1 VRAHCVYVYA
11 YNVCVCVIMNVC
23 ACVHVFEVRETEQ
36 VLTLDVLN
44 KRLPSIKERKQGP
57 PPRPLDF
64 FTIFPALS

>member
-1 VRAHCVYVYA
+1 MYVYVCV
-11 YNVCVCVIMNVC
+11 YNVCVIMYVC

-44 KRLPSIKERKQGP
+44 KCFPSIKERKQGP
-57 PPRPLDF
+57 LPRTLDF